1 MDRTRWDSYTAG
13 TGGIRLA
20 DDIQPADL
28 QAELDSLRAENEQLR
43 TELAALPNSEQRGWR
58 GWLSVVLVILFAVSL
73 APTNTATWFMT
84 TVFDEDTFVDTLA
97 PLPRDPAVSAAL
109 GITLAEALVDQEEA
123 TAAVAET
130 LPPNLEFMAAPL
142 ASALQDL
149 AVGLSQDAIASD
161 AFASTWQIALRT
173 SHQAVIALLGGA
185 RDGLLV
191 AEDGAI
197 VLDLSGLANNISA
210 QLSEVGIDF
219 VEIEED
225 GAIGKI
231 ALYESESLATAQSGA
246 KTVYTLRWFLPVFTI
261 LLAGAA
267 IWVGRDR
274 RRVIGWLGGAA
285 ALSMLVTLII
295 VRVARQATVG
305 SIEDETA
312 HAGADAAW
320 QILLNRYVAQTWSVL
335 TIGAIVALVAWFF
348 GSSERAMRW
357 RDDLAAWQQA
367 RRDGT
372 SAPAGVAAFATR
384 YRRPLQWGAVV
395 LAALVLM
402 TVSTVTV
409 WVVVFTLLPLLAWV
423 TAVEILGG
431 NTAAEP
437 APEPAIA
444 D

>member
-1 MDRTRWDSYTAG
+1 M
-13 TGGIRLA
+13 A
-20 DDIQPADL
+20 DDIQSADL

-43 TELAALPNSEQRGWR
+43 TELETVPRSEPRAWR
-58 GWLSVVLVILFAVSL
+58 GWLSVVLVVLFAVSL
-73 APTNTATWFMT
+73 APTNTATWAFA
-84 TVFDEDTFVDTLA
+84 TVFDEDTFVDTHA
-97 PLPRDPAVSAAL
+97 PLPRDPAVSTAL
-109 GITLAEALVDQEEA
+109 GITLAEALIDQEEA

-149 AVGLSQDAIASD
+149 AVRLSQEAIASD
-161 AFASTWQIALRT
+161 AFASTWQVALRT
-173 SHQAVIALLGGA
+173 THQAVMALLGGA
-185 RDGLLV
+185 REGLLV

-231 ALYESESLATAQSGA
+231 VLYESESLATVQSSS
-246 KTVYTLRWFLPVFTI
+246 KIIYTLRWFLPIFTI
-261 LLAGAA
+261 LVAGAA
-267 IWVGRDR
+267 IWVARDR

-335 TIGAIVALVAWFF
+335 IIGAIVALVAWFF
-348 GSSERAMRW
+348 GSSERATGLRS
-357 RDDLAAWQQA
+357 DLAAWQQA

-384 YRRPLQWGAVV
+384 YRRPLQWGAVA
-395 LAALVLM
+395 LAALVLL

-437 APEPAIA
+437 APEPATS